1 MKRKWIAVLLGMVL
15 VAGLI
20 LAQTQSYTFEFSEE
34 VKKAEQRQGFN
45 NRVMIKT
52 PTFSVS
58 AFAVKDEIKLHRHPD
73 GDHVLYIV
81 SGRGTLVHGEMT
93 IPLKGGIVVHIPKG
107 ITHSIKAGGEEL
119 TFVDFAQPPFDP
131 GKTEWVNR

>member
-58 AFAVKDEIKLHRHPD
+58 AFAVKDEIKLHKHPD

-93 IPLKGGIVVHIPKG
+93 IPLKAGIVVYIPKG
-107 ITHSIKAGGEEL
+107 ITHSLKAEGEEL